1 VAKAKQP
8 KAIYITWHYS
18 THGMA
23 YLKHILTA
31 FYLER
36 YKIGDAKSD
45 YLSQDE
51 LQYTWDEAENRQPE
65 KGFLFEKVFYLT
77 CSDEVNKQISW
88 RRRPGLIEKDE
99 LMVSSGTMDIWKVL
113 HEHNQIEA
121 NELAISEEA
130 AKLEELHPTQWP
142 NILKEYWRSIQYY
155 RVEDQWTWWHSMS
168 NGRYLYDKNRIEKV
182 VLPVQNLRDIQDIA
196 NHVRTWLEAL
206 KRKYKDYTWV
216 INTSLGSYE
225 AQTIWY
231 ALGEAGFLPPN
242 THFISTY
249 DDKSRDSHKRFKP
262 FVIAR
267 QPVNIFSD
275 IRQKHL
281 NVYENDSLSQS
292 RKLANAKFNHYLN
305 QGFTMLLLGER
316 GTGKTRLIQENK
328 SLFTA
333 FTQANCASFDDD
345 SKAETELFGY
355 AKNAFTG
362 AGESKVGLFQAANG
376 GLLFLDEVHNLSPRV
391 QAKLMTALQTN
402 DKNQFQIRKLG
413 DLKETTVTCTVV
425 FASNQ
430 PIEKLREIL
439 YPDLFDRITQLIIE
453 FPPLRESGEER
464 VNDWKTVWTQLRFDK
479 IGYDCPN
486 DDLFLDWLKRLPLY
500 GNYRDLQKI
509 AIFYKAFLE
518 LEKGENLESLALI
531 KSTLKGKQNAFEFAK
546 SEFEKYYSRN
556 TKVNTHLYFDAQKT
570 VKEMETVFK
579 KDMAT
584 WIVAQFEDKE
594 KAAAHFGLT
603 TRSLFNWL
611 HAKPPKK

>member
-1 VAKAKQP
+1 MAKAKQP

-31 FYLER
+31 FYLGKYKAGQER
-36 YKIGDAKSD
+36 SD

-51 LQYTWDEAENRQPE
+51 LQYSWDDEAGRSL
-65 KGFLFEKVFYLT
+65 KDGFLFEKVFYLT

-99 LMVSSGTMDIWKVL
+99 LMVNSGTMDIWKAL
-113 HEHNQIEA
+113 HEHNQLEA
-121 NELAISEEA
+121 NELPIREEA
-130 AKLEELHPTQWP
+130 AQLQEQHLDKWP
-142 NILKEYWRSIQYY
+142 AILAEYWRSIQYY
-155 RVEDQWTWWHSMS
+155 RVDDQWTWWHEMS
-168 NGRYLYDKNRIEKV
+168 NGRYLYDKNRIEKI

-196 NHVRTWLEAL
+196 NHVRAWLEGI

-231 ALGEAGFLPPN
+231 ALGEAGFLPPD

-262 FVIAR
+262 FRIVR

-275 IRQKHL
+275 IRQRHL

-316 GTGKTRLIQENK
+316 GTGKTRLIQENIDK
-328 SLFTA
+328 FGKNKVA
-333 FTQANCASFDDD
+333 QANCASFDDD
-345 SKAETELFGY
+345 NKAEADLFGY
-355 AKNAFTG
+355 KKGAFTG
-362 AGESKVGLFQAANG
+362 ADKDTDGLFQAANG

-402 DKNQFQIRKLG
+402 DKNEFRIRKL
-413 DLKETTVTCTVV
+413 KSPTEETVKCTVV

-464 VNDWKTVWTQLRFDK
+464 VNDWKTVWTQLQFEK
-479 IGYDCPN
+479 IGYACPEEP
-486 DDLFLDWLKRLPLY
+486 LFLDWLKRQPLY

-518 LEKGENLESLALI
+518 LEKGHNLEALALI
-531 KSTLKGKQNAFEFAK
+531 KSTLKGKQDAFEFAK
-546 SEFEKYYSRN
+546 TEFEKYYSRN
-556 TKVNTHLYFDAQKT
+556 TKVSKHLYFDVQKT
-570 VKEMETVFK
+570 AKEMEAAFK

-584 WIVAQFEDKE
+584 WIVGQFEDRE
-594 KAAAHFGLT
+594 KAAVHFGLT

-611 HAKPPKK
+611 KL